1 MPRKARIDIPGLLQ
15 HVIVRGV
22 AQTDIFTDDKDR
34 EDFVSRLG
42 SLLCETKTLCYAWVL
57 LDNHIHLLLLPTE
70 QPLARLMRR
79 LLTGYAVTHNLR
91 HKRAGH
97 LFQNRYKSIACD
109 DEIYR
114 LELLRYIHLNPL
126 RAGIVTDL
134 EELARYQWCGHQQ
147 LIGAGPYEFLAKA
160 ELLPLFA
167 KSKKIAVERYL
178 AFLADGL
185 HTNKRGKLS
194 RGGRQSSR
202 AYNDH
207 LSEDELFDERILG
220 GGDFVKQVL
229 GAADLPGASERDLG
243 ELIAR
248 VAAYYSLS
256 TEELSWPCRRPVY
269 VQAKAVI
276 CYFAMRRWR
285 LPASAVAERL
295 GYTASA
301 VSKAAHRGD
310 KLCREDKKLQGFI
323 G

>member
-1 MPRKARIDIPGLLQ
+1 MPRHARIDIPGLLQ

-22 AQTDIFTDDKDR
+22 AQSDIFADDKDR

-42 SLLCETKTLCYAWVL
+42 SLLCETKTLCYAWAL
-57 LDNHIHLLLLPTE
+57 LDNHVHLLLLPTE

-79 LLTGYAVTHNLR
+79 LLTGYAVSHNLR

-97 LFQNRYKSIACD
+97 LFQNRYKSIVCD
-109 DEIYR
+109 DEVYR

-126 RAGIVTDL
+126 RAGIVSDL
-134 EELARYQWCGHQQ
+134 GELGRYQWCGHRQ

-160 ELLPLFA
+160 ELLSLFS
-167 KSKKIAVERYL
+167 KSKKTAVRRYL
-178 AFLADGL
+178 DFLADGL
-185 HTNKRGKLS
+185 HTNHEVKLS
-194 RGGRQSSR
+194 RGGRHSSR
-202 AYNDH
+202 AYNDQ
-207 LSEDELFDERILG
+207 LSDDELFDERILG
-220 GGDFVKQVL
+220 GGDFVEQVL
-229 GAADLPGASERDLG
+229 GAAELSGAPERDIG

-248 VAAYYSLS
+248 VADYYSLS
-256 TEELSWPCRRPVY
+256 AEELSRPCRRPAY

-276 CYFAMRRWR
+276 CYFVMRHWR
-285 LPASAVAERL
+285 LPASVVAERL

-310 KLCREDKKLQGFI
+310 RLCREDKKLQGVM